1 MARRRIRDIPP
12 PTAAEVRGLLD
23 YNPDTGVFTRRVAT
37 GGRYG
42 AAVGSVAGTL
52 SDGGYLMISVRSKQY
67 RAHRL
72 AWLYMTGEW
81 PANEIDH
88 RNGVRTDNRFN
99 NLRDVT
105 TQVNQQNRRVATKR
119 SSTGLLGASWS
130 KREGAYVARIWING
144 RYRSLGHF
152 LTAEAAHRAY
162 LQAKRSHHEGCTI

>member
-1 MARRRIRDIPP
+1 MRRRRIRDIPP
-12 PTAAEVRGLLD
+12 PTAAEVRELLNYD
-23 YNPDTGVFTRRVAT
+23 PETGIFTRRVAT

-52 SDGGYLMISVRSKQY
+52 GDTGYLMISLRSKQY

-88 RNGVRTDNRFN
+88 LNGIRTDNRFQ

-105 TQVNQQNRRVATKR
+105 AQVNQQNRRAANKS

-130 KREGAYVARIWING
+130 KREGAYVARIWIDG
-144 RYRSLGHF
+144 RYCSLGHF
-152 LTAEAAHRAY
+152 QTAEAAHRAY
-162 LQAKRSHHEGCTI
+162 LQAKRRHHEGCTI